1 MRNRQ
6 PGPAQFHKAITA
18 AKALPEHSRRQ
29 SKQWLIAHGYHAL
42 HDGDLWMPYLIWS
55 HERRAWLKKTAAT
68 LPPRTRR
75 ESLALK
81 KLYR

>member
-1 MRNRQ
+1 
-6 PGPAQFHKAITA
+6 
-18 AKALPEHSRRQ
+18 
-29 SKQWLIAHGYHAL
+29 
-42 HDGDLWMPYLIWS
+42 MPYLIWS